1 MFLDD
6 SEATLKK
13 IAINVD
19 ERRNARIK
27 DEVTTAVEEAGLNY
41 KVEYFNNFSDIF
53 SYAPEILIGH
63 VNSENSTLICS
74 PPSSLKWF
82 HVMSAGVDRVVKGHG
97 NTLLMHNIKLSN
109 VSGIHSVAMRE
120 YVISM
125 MLFFEK
131 NLNRWIKQKDSA
143 EWSRSPLSCL
153 SGKTALVY
161 GVGNIGKEVG
171 MATNFFGMRTIG
183 ISKSGKHVE
192 GFERVYE
199 ASMVEECAK
208 KADYIIIAA
217 PKTAAT
223 EGVFSK
229 ELLSSLKQE
238 AVIINIS
245 RGELLDEQCL
255 VDLLNSGQIRGAA
268 LDVFR
273 EEPLAKDS
281 MLWTC
286 KNLMI
291 TPHVSGLFSDGMGL
305 GIKCFIDNLKSWDAT
320 GQLLSEVCIHK
331 GY

>member
-143 EWSRSPLSCL
+143 EWSRSP
-153 SGKTALVY
+153 
-161 GVGNIGKEVG
+161 
-171 MATNFFGMRTIG
+171 F
-183 ISKSGKHVE
+183 HV
-192 GFERVYE
+192 F
-199 ASMVEECAK
+199 
-208 KADYIIIAA
+208 
-217 PKTAAT
+217 
-223 EGVFSK
+223 
-229 ELLSSLKQE
+229 
-238 AVIINIS
+238 
-245 RGELLDEQCL
+245 
-255 VDLLNSGQIRGAA
+255 
-268 LDVFR
+268 
-273 EEPLAKDS
+273 LAKQ
-281 MLWTC
+281 
-286 KNLMI
+286 
-291 TPHVSGLFSDGMGL
+291 H
-305 GIKCFIDNLKSWDAT
+305 
-320 GQLLSEVCIHK
+320 
-331 GY
+331 